1 MPVLQNYDDGNK
13 LEEVFKTVVT
23 VTPWEIPFFS
33 GLGKRKIYS
42 TIDQWPQASL
52 LTASFNANIEGATH
66 TFGTVTAP
74 TRITNLTQIFKK
86 TYLVSST
93 EIALRGAGVDD
104 MYLYQKMQAMREL
117 GTDIELSLLHGS
129 LASGTGSAARRLAGA
144 VNFITTNAT
153 GVASGTKL
161 TESFFNGQCQGC
173 WTQGGMPNE
182 VYVPGQLKRVITS
195 YTASST
201 LYTDRT
207 DKRVIN
213 STSVYENDF
222 TLMRVI
228 PSRIVNGTT
237 NSNATCLIVTTNMWK
252 VGVLEPLGDIPAEQI
267 VGNIDGK
274 AGGLRGE
281 ITLEAKAQ
289 QHSAVVTGLDTS
301 FVV

>member
-1 MPVLQNYDDGNK
+1 MPVLQNYDDANK

-23 VTPWEIPFFS
+23 VSPWQTPFFS
-33 GLGKRKIYS
+33 GLGKRKIHS

-52 LTASFNANIEGATH
+52 LAASSNASIEGATH
-66 TFGTVTAP
+66 TFGTITAP
-74 TRITNLTQIFKK
+74 ARITNLTQIFKK

-93 EIALRGAGVDD
+93 EIALQGAGVDD
-104 MYLYQKMQAMREL
+104 MFLYQKMQAMREI

-129 LASGTGSAARRLAGA
+129 LASGTGSLARRMAGA

-153 GVASGTKL
+153 GVGSGTKL

-182 VYVPGQLKRVITS
+182 VYVGGQLKRVITAF
-195 YTASST
+195 TASST
-201 LYTDRT
+201 LFTDRG
-207 DKRVIN
+207 DKRLVN
-213 STSVYENDF
+213 SVSVYENDF

-228 PSRIVNGTT
+228 PSRILNSTT
-237 NSNATCLIVTTNMWK
+237 NSNATCLIVDMEMWK
-252 VGVLEPLGDIPAEQI
+252 IGVLEPLGSVPEDQI

-274 AGGLRGE
+274 AGAIRGE

-289 QHSAVVTGLDTS
+289 QHSAVITGLDTS
-301 FVV
+301 F